1 MRRELG
7 YQNDSEMAHGLKAR
21 DYINETVFG
30 LDKLSPCIKFPNLHT
45 IVLSHVPLSAALAE
59 TVDFEILK
67 SLTIRSCPLWYEFV
81 LTMAQ
86 RKVPVKLRKLEL
98 QESWPKNDEGSIYM
112 DEDDPIAFL
121 LDSFEGLEEFY
132 LSQIGGMR
140 SILTWHHV
148 CHHKST
154 LKIFVNHSRFYEE
167 RNRRWWDQPDMMLR
181 DWNTTPFRD
190 DPTSTPLYRLD
201 TEFISLSCAPKFLN
215 DNYVLNPFSRKE
227 CLKIVHLRQSRSD
240 MGPDSETWAVT
251 IVEDEEPIDNAP
263 AVDEGDNPSKE
274 YLHCAFWTFI
284 QRVFSPK
291 GIKSLEYIVFGDY
304 GRPERTSRG
313 NLLICRE
320 RYGSQDSRIIRE
332 SCPEPEWYY
341 IKKEYGD
348 ALRSCPSD
356 PLFDTPEVQRY
367 KHRWAQFIANVT
379 RSP

>member
-1 MRRELG
+1 
-7 YQNDSEMAHGLKAR
+7 
-21 DYINETVFG
+21 
-30 LDKLSPCIKFPNLHT
+30 
-45 IVLSHVPLSAALAE
+45 
-59 TVDFEILK
+59 
-67 SLTIRSCPLWYEFV
+67 
-81 LTMAQ
+81 MAQ